1 MGEVRPMIYLAV
13 VEHTSRHWHVLSAH
27 AVREAAQEAADTDA
41 LARNQAA
48 GEAKGT
54 TPHWW
59 YPVVLK
65 FKVKP

>member
-1 MGEVRPMIYLAV
+1 MVEMRPIVYLAV

-41 LARNQAA
+41 LARNLADSTER
-48 GEAKGT
+48 GVSEA
-54 TPHWW
+54 WW

-65 FKVKP
+65 FRVRA